1 MRLEATFVTGV
12 LLAAINLSAC
22 ACSSPKEPGQPARPY
37 LAAREPLAGGSAAG
51 ELGTAC
57 EVHGKGDCKSGL
69 CLQVRSSLEKDTSS
83 ARRVR
88 LDFDCPEQFR
98 CRPMF
103 EGSPIRL
110 CSPPAGWKPAIAK
123 RGASRRA
130 ALLRWRGPRHD
141 APTLR

>member
-69 CLQVRSSLEKDTSS
+69 CLQVRSSLEKDAFVCSTRC
-83 ARRVR
+83 AW
-88 LDFDCPEQFR
+88 DFDCPEQFR

-103 EGSPIRL
+103 GGSPIRL

-123 RGASRRA
+123 ARGIAPRRA
-130 ALLRWRGPRHD
+130 PALAGATP
-141 APTLR
+141 